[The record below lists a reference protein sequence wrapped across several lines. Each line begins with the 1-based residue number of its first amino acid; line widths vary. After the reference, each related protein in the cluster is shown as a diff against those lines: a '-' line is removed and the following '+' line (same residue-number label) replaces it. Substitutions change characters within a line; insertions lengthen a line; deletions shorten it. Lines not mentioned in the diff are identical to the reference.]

1 MTEQSGKKKRTV
13 LWIAIGVVTVIAVCC
28 GGAYLYLSAQ
38 ASRTYGVPLVINAEG
53 LDTEKGTKIPVH
65 ATGKDSAG
73 NVVDTVLYG
82 ADKSA
87 DIALKPGDY
96 RLAIEASPIAQ
107 DGTIYD
113 TKGAVTKVSI
123 AKDGKADVEKK
134 ITITPVPAED
144 VTDKQIDAAYKAAK
158 DSGISSSKLDK
169 LKEKAQKRRDDAVA
183 AKKSEEEK
191 KTEEEKKAAE
201 ASAAENS
208 QISSGQTSNSGHSF
222 ETDYFYIDV
231 PSNWKSDEW
240 SVTQVD
246 DHTWTLSYKPAND
259 YGGAI
264 SIAVAKDNP
273 WPDYG
278 TQELGATGDGF
289 NVYVGNGA
297 GAGLTQY
304 LTIGLTKTWDP
315 NDPNSVRA
323 DGMTNSQ
330 FQDQLN
336 AREQLKAWQ
345 ESQQQQ

>member
-13 LWIAIGVVTVIAVCC
+13 LWIAIGVVTAVALCC

-38 ASRTYGVPLVINAEG
+38 ASKTYGVPLVVNAEG
-53 LDTEKGTKIPVH
+53 LDTDKGTKIPVR

-73 NVVDTVLYG
+73 NDVDTVFYAGSGSSIKLR
-82 ADKSA
+82 
-87 DIALKPGDY
+87 PGDY

-107 DGTIYD
+107 DGTIYT
-113 TKGAVTKVSI
+113 TKGATTKVSI
-123 AKDGKADVEKK
+123 TKDGKTSVKK
-134 ITITPVPAED
+134 EVTIEPIPAES
-144 VTDKQIDAAYKAAK
+144 VTDEQIDAAYKAAK

-183 AKKSEEEK
+183 AKKAEEEK
-191 KTEEEKKAAE
+191 KDAE

-208 QISSGQTSNSGHSF
+208 QTSSDQTSSGGHSF
-222 ETDYFYIDV
+222 TTDYFYVDV
-231 PSNWKSDEW
+231 PSDWKQNEW
-240 SVTQVD
+240 SVTQLD
-246 DHTWTLSYKPAND
+246 DHTWQISHKPAND

-264 SIAVAKDNP
+264 CIAVAKDNP
-273 WPDYG
+273 WPVYG
-278 TQELGATGDGF
+278 TQELGATGTGL

-297 GAGLTQY
+297 GDGLEKY
-304 LTIGLTKTWDP
+304 LTIGLTKSWDP
-315 NDPNSVRA
+315 NDPNSIRG

-336 AREQLKAWQ
+336 AREWLKAQQ